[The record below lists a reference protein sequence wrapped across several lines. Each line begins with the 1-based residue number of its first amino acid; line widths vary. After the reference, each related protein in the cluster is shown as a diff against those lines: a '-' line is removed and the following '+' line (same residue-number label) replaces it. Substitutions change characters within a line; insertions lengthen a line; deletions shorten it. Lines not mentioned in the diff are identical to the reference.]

1 MVLRKAFRYSVLV
14 VCALCVLLA
23 LPAFGQRITGDIAGN
38 VTDSSG
44 AVVPNA
50 TVTAENLGTNEQRNI
65 STTESGGYRIPDL
78 AIGQYKVTVTAQGFK
93 TSVQNV
99 QVLSGALIHADF
111 RLQIGQR
118 TETVEV
124 EGAAPLVDLSPNN
137 NNYVDNAKIENVPL
151 NGRDFN
157 SLLAITPGVQRTP
170 GGGFLAVSIN
180 GARTTSNNYFIDGLY
195 NNDRYYGD
203 SAI

>member
-1 MVLRKAFRYSVLV
+1 MVLRRAFTYSVLS

-23 LPAFGQRITGDIAGN
+23 LPTFGQRITGDIAGN

-124 EGAAPLVDLSPNN
+124 EGAAHLCIHDPRRLLHLARGPLEQQLVVDLEDQAGLHPRVGQRRVAVQHREPGEPPSAAFLPRPTPFPMF
-137 NNYVDNAKIENVPL
+137 AVPRRV
-151 NGRDFN
+151 GR
-157 SLLAITPGVQRTP
+157 
-170 GGGFLAVSIN
+170 
-180 GARTTSNNYFIDGLY
+180 
-195 NNDRYYGD
+195 
-203 SAI
+203 

>member
-1 MVLRKAFRYSVLV
+1 MVLRKAFRYSVLL

-23 LPAFGQRITGDIAGN
+23 LPVFGQRITGDIAGN

-65 STTESGGYRIPDL
+65 NTTESGGYRIPDL

-99 QVLSGALIHADF
+99 QVLSGALINADF

-124 EGAAPLVDLSPNN
+124 EGAAHYLPAYAGNLDIMTSAALRT
-137 NNYVDNAKIENVPL
+137 AE
-151 NGRDFN
+151 R
-157 SLLAITPGVQRTP
+157 LAAHRSGEE
-170 GGGFLAVSIN
+170 A
-180 GARTTSNNYFIDGLY
+180 AR
-195 NNDRYYGD
+195 
-203 SAI
+203 